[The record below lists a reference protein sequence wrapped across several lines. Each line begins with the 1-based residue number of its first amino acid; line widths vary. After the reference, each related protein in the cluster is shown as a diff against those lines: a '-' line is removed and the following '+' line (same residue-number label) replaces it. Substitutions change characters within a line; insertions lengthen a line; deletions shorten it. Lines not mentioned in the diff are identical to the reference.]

1 MIIDKFK
8 QRKSRRQKNRQKP
21 ISVASQEKKSQIAT
35 LATDSAIPDNK
46 QYQFI
51 LNKLDHVAL
60 AFVLAEVSSI
70 DKFSFII
77 EIPGTLELLTSLLF
91 Q

>member
-1 MIIDKFK
+1 
-8 QRKSRRQKNRQKP
+8 
-21 ISVASQEKKSQIAT
+21 
-35 LATDSAIPDNK
+35 LATDSAIPDNE

-51 LNKLDHVAL
+51 WNKLDHVAL

>member
-1 MIIDKFK
+1 
-8 QRKSRRQKNRQKP
+8 
-21 ISVASQEKKSQIAT
+21 
-35 LATDSAIPDNK
+35 LATDSAIPDNE